1 MADMERFSS
10 LLRKYRRERGITQN
24 ELAERLMV
32 SPQSVS
38 VWESGKG
45 LPDVDHLCEL
55 SRALSVSID
64 VLLGNR
70 PDRMRAY
77 IGIDGSGTK
86 TEFALVDETGHCL
99 NRVVLEGSNPNTVG
113 IDEAVRVV
121 RQGIDFLRP
130 GEMNVT
136 GIFFGGAGL
145 DRDTSNRDEVC
156 TALRRAYPG
165 ICIECENDIFN
176 VIICCSR
183 PENCI
188 AVNCGTGCIV
198 FSAVDG
204 QLVRTGGA
212 GYLFGGG
219 GSGYD
224 IGRDAINAALE
235 SRDGMLPPT
244 LLIGLVEE
252 KLGGSAWARIHELYK
267 KNVPY
272 IASFAPLV
280 FRAAEQGDRTAR
292 EILERNCDYVVR
304 LIRRARERADGRPDR
319 VILSGSLFSESD
331 RFCRMVED
339 RVAGE
344 VALERLDCP
353 PVWGACLQAAK
364 ACGAEELPD
373 PKQFLNSWDKL

>member
-45 LPDVDHLCEL
+45 MPDVDHLCEL

-70 PDRMRAY
+70 PDRMRTY

-113 IDEAVRVV
+113 IDKAVQIL
-121 RQGIDFLRP
+121 RQGLDFLRP
-130 GEMNVT
+130 GEMNVAS
-136 GIFFGGAGL
+136 IFFGGAGM
-145 DRDTSNRDEVC
+145 DRETSNRDEVC

-165 ICIECENDIFN
+165 ICIECENDIYN
-176 VIICCSR
+176 VIICSSR
-183 PENCI
+183 PDNCI

-198 FSAVDG
+198 FSSVDG
-204 QLVRTGGA
+204 QIIRTGGA
-212 GYLFGGG
+212 GHLFGGG

-224 IGRDAINAALE
+224 IGRDAVNAALE

-252 KLGGSAWARIHELYK
+252 KLGGSAWERIHELYK

-280 FRAAEQGDRTAR
+280 FRAAKQGDRTAR
-292 EILERNCDYVVR
+292 EILERNCDYVAR
-304 LIRRARERADGRPDR
+304 LIRRSRERADNKPDR
-319 VILSGSLFSESD
+319 VILSGSVFAQNDAFYQMLIQRLGD
-331 RFCRMVED
+331 GLVP
-339 RVAGE
+339 
-344 VALERLDCP
+344 ERLECP

-364 ACGAEELPD
+364 ACGADRLPELR
-373 PKQFLNSWDKL
+373 QFLNSWEKL

>member
-1 MADMERFSS
+1 MADLERFAA
-10 LLRKYRRERGITQN
+10 LLRKYRRERGMTQN

-32 SPQSVS
+32 STQSVS

-86 TEFALVDETGHCL
+86 TEFALIDETGHCL

-165 ICIECENDIFN
+165 ISIECENDIFN

-183 PENCI
+183 PEDCI

-198 FSAVDG
+198 FSSEEG
-204 QLVRTGGA
+204 HIIRTGGA
-212 GYLFGGG
+212 GHLFGGG

-235 SRDGMLPPT
+235 SRDGMRPPT

-252 KLGGSAWARIHELYK
+252 KLGGSAWERIHELYK

-280 FRAAEQGDRTAR
+280 FRAAKQGDRTAR
-292 EILERNCDYVVR
+292 EILEHNCDYVVR
-304 LIRRARERADGRPDR
+304 LIRRSRERAKGEPDR
-319 VILSGSLFSESD
+319 VILSGSLLAQHDEFYDMLAKRLGKE
-331 RFCRMVED
+331 FT
-339 RVAGE
+339 
-344 VALERLDCP
+344 LERMDCP

-364 ACGAEELPD
+364 TCGAARTPD
-373 PKQFLNSWDKL
+373 IKQFMSSWDKL